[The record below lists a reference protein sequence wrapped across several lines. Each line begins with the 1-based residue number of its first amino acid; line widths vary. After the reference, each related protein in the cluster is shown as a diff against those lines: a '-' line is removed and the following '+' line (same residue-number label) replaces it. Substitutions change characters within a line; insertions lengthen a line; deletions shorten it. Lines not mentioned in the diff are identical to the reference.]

1 MPALSTLEIDPRA
14 QGLGHRGITEGRERG
29 LRYTMNSPPH
39 ILTSNW
45 ALGRIFQ
52 IFLFSENDSYSNG
65 LILVLDSAQPVK
77 WRLSFLGESSHAY
90 KRVLFLS
97 QDSQVHSSNA
107 AIASYGHL
115 EQVNNMDR
123 FIIEPQ
129 KLSINKTSYL
139 RDEGVL
145 FLLLFP
151 LRRYLLRV

>member
-1 MPALSTLEIDPRA
+1 M
-14 QGLGHRGITEGRERG
+14 
-29 LRYTMNSPPH
+29 
-39 ILTSNW
+39 
-45 ALGRIFQ
+45 
-52 IFLFSENDSYSNG
+52 FLFEVYFKYIFSENDSYSNG

-97 QDSQVHSSNA
+97 HDSQVHSSNA

-129 KLSINKTSYL
+129 KLSINKTSSYL